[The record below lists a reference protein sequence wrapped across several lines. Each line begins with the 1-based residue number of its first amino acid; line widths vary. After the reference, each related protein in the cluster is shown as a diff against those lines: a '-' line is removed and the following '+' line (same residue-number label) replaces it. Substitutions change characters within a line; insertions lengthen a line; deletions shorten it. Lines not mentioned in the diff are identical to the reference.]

1 MKNPAIINVVMDK
14 GVEKLMACTATQK
27 VDDAEGVSNTEKQE
41 WFVAI
46 VNNRSEKKYAQV
58 LHNKG
63 YETFVPIQNEEHI
76 WRNGTVKAVDR
87 VLIPTMIFIY
97 CTEYERKEVIKMPF
111 INRFMMDQT
120 QKDKDGKHPIAKI
133 SEWQMD
139 LFRELLEKSDE
150 PITVEPLP
158 LNVGDKVK
166 VIRGRL
172 VGIEGRILQQR
183 CSETFLIVEITL
195 LGCAKLGISLG
206 DVEKIDS

>member
-1 MKNPAIINVVMDK
+1 MDK
-14 GVEKLMACTATQK
+14 GVKKLVAGTTTQK
-27 VDDAEGVSNTEKQE
+27 VDDAEGVPNTEGQA

-76 WRNGTVKAVDR
+76 WRNGTVKAVGR

-97 CTEYERKEVIKMPF
+97 CTEYERKEVLKMPF
-111 INRFMMDQT
+111 INRFMVDQT
-120 QKDKDGKHPIAKI
+120 QKDNDGRHPIAKI
-133 SEWQMD
+133 PRWQMN

-150 PITVEPLP
+150 PITIEPLP
-158 LNVGDKVK
+158 LNIGDKVK
-166 VIRGRL
+166 VIRGKL
-172 VGIEGRILQQR
+172 AGIEGRILQQR
-183 CSETFLIVEITL
+183 YGETFLIIEITL

-206 DVEKIDS
+206 DVEKVDS